1 MATLRRLAG
10 SFWIR
15 LLVSAGLLAIVATQI
30 DFHALRGRLS
40 GGSWGWFAAAV
51 ALLFASFVVG
61 ALRWHIFLGAAEV
74 GSSRGQAVRAYLIG
88 TFTTNFLP
96 SQIGGD
102 VTRAWVASEQ
112 GTRIRSA
119 TTVVLDR
126 ATALACLM
134 IVGWIG
140 VTANVGAVPGQLLG
154 SARRGQRCLCA
165 RLPARRSSLPRSCG
179 FGGCYPSGRFRP
191 HEKCAERSSRASVG
205 LSSGGRS

>member
-30 DFHALRGRLS
+30 DFHALRERLS
-40 GGSWGWFAAAV
+40 GGSWGWFAAAT

-61 ALRWHIFLGAAEV
+61 ALRWHIFLAAADV
-74 GSSRGQAVRAYLIG
+74 GSSRGQAIRAYLIG
-88 TFTTNFLP
+88 AFTTNFLP

-119 TTVVLDR
+119 TTSCS
-126 ATALACLM
+126 TARPR
-134 IVGWIG
+134 W
-140 VTANVGAVPGQLLG
+140 
-154 SARRGQRCLCA
+154 
-165 RLPARRSSLPRSCG
+165 PA
-179 FGGCYPSGRFRP
+179 
-191 HEKCAERSSRASVG
+191 
-205 LSSGGRS
+205 